1 MTGATQPVLLLV
13 AQVGTDA
20 EGQEAID
27 WLTGVDQGRW
37 TPYVITTQPSLNG
50 GLGAIESSAREVWDL
65 PDVMPGGSM
74 PEFILGF
81 IESREIGVVH
91 ILDSRLGFDLLP
103 DIACLAKPPVI
114 VARMPAPGV
123 AETGY
128 ETYVARR
135 YGSLV
140 DAFSVADEGVKG
152 SLVSQFIPP
161 SRIEVIAPGPSS
173 AEAHGALYDRLLSA
187 RPASSR
193 WRADELFISHGKT
206 VTDAAT
212 ATLEAR
218 PIPLPRKPPQ
228 DRTVGIIVPCFRHGV
243 FIAECIESIKAQTL
257 APTRVVVVDDG
268 SDDPETIAALAALDA
283 DPAIEVLRQAS
294 NRGPSAARNRALE
307 VLDTNYVLPIDAD
320 DKLLPDAVE
329 LMVAQLEAAPEDVGF
344 VYPHVRHFGNRDDF
358 VRMPA
363 YNLWLLMGENYCP
376 APALFD
382 RRVFGEGGVRY
393 PEEIVVGHEDW
404 DLILQLGS
412 RGVHGIH
419 AAGPTFLYRRL
430 GFSRVNAIDYGPHQF
445 HDLVRKRHAVLY
457 DASTELKVEWAPA
470 VSVLLL
476 DGEEPWQSR
485 DLATIKAQTCS
496 DFELLA
502 RSALTPRVHAVETD
516 GASPITWLQAA
527 LDAAR
532 GRWICILTPAAA
544 GALENPVFVER
555 LILGFHSRASTNAV
569 AFAVPPQKTTRRP
582 SLSLLRE
589 PERQLARPVG
599 VALERRAAFK
609 LPELTLAG
617 DDELLAD
624 LVLELQLKKNV
635 EWRSVPALPTPA
647 FGPSSAEAS
656 VRLDFDPRL
665 DRSEFAT
672 RDLIAHQQPRLAE
685 EEGRSTRRWSITE
698 GWTPPSTSFLCR
710 FVSTDGSHRMVA
722 DHLGAPRGYVL
733 EFVLG
738 AIHRDAAPGLRRLV
752 HGDHNFTLS
761 DEQGVLGD
769 GRAGLGYINQQQ
781 LPLLD
786 RLELRQMPES
796 GEMVLVSGERDPLFE
811 VAEPVAELGWVE
823 PLPLNPIEEPCHL
836 GPWRAIDLRRL
847 DGQGGGRHRYVTGAG
862 GTFLGSLYPRY
873 GEGLVALRKRSDGRL
888 ASDLAVPGRASRNPS
903 RLAQWVF
910 DGQGDD
916 PRGRGA
922 VGRAAHL
929 AFKSERGR
937 SDDPGEPLGWL
948 RVAGALAHFPLFSLT
963 HLVTGDQLVTGR
975 PEVALARG
983 YTLDG
988 MLGFAYLPTKRPVDL
1003 E

>member
-1 MTGATQPVLLLV
+1 VARPALLIT
-13 AQVGTDA
+13 AQVEADA
-20 EGQEAID
+20 EGEEAAD
-27 WLTGVDQGRW
+27 WLGALDRKRW
-37 TPYVITTQPSLNG
+37 SPHLITTQPSPNL
-50 GLGAIESSAREVWDL
+50 GLEAIESSADEVWDL

-81 IESREIGVVH
+81 IESRGIDLIH
-91 ILDSRLGFDLLP
+91 IVDSRLAFDLLP
-103 DIACLAKPPVI
+103 DIACLAKPPAI
-114 VARMPAPGV
+114 VVRMLARGV
-123 AETGY
+123 GEIGY

-140 DAFSVADEGVKG
+140 EAFSVADEAVKD

-173 AEAHGALYDRLLSA
+173 AEAHGALYERLLAA

-193 WRADELFISHGKT
+193 WRADELFESQSKT
-206 VTDAAT
+206 EVSVPSAHSETG
-212 ATLEAR
+212 
-218 PIPLPRKPPQ
+218 PIRLSRTPPPE
-228 DRTVGIIVPCFRHGV
+228 RSVGVIVPCYRHGV

-257 APTRVVVVDDG
+257 VPTQVVVVDDG
-268 SDDPETIAALAALDA
+268 SDDPETIAALAKLDH
-283 DPAIEVLRQAS
+283 DPSIEVLRQAS

-320 DKLLPDAVE
+320 DKLLPEALE
-329 LMVAQLEAAPEDVGF
+329 LMVAQLEAAPEGIGF

-363 YNLWLLMGENYCP
+363 YNLWLLMQENYCP
-376 APALFD
+376 APAMFD

-404 DLILQLGS
+404 DLILQLGG

-457 DASTELKVEWAPA
+457 DASTQIKVDWAPA

-476 DGEEPWQSR
+476 DGEEAWRSQ
-485 DLATIKAQTCS
+485 DLAGIEAQTCP

-502 RSALTPRVHAVETD
+502 RSALTPRVGAVETD
-516 GASPITWLQAA
+516 GASAVTWLQDA

-532 GRWICILTPAAA
+532 GRWICVLTPAAA
-544 GALENPVFVER
+544 GALKNPIFIER
-555 LILGFHSRASTNAV
+555 LILGFHSRGSTNAV
-569 AFAVPPQKTTRRP
+569 AFAVPPQKTPRRP
-582 SLSLLRE
+582 SLSLLSE
-589 PERQLARPVG
+589 AERQSARPAG
-599 VALERRAAFK
+599 LALERRGAFK
-609 LPELTLAG
+609 LPELTLTG
-617 DDELLAD
+617 DDELMAD
-624 LVLELQLKKNV
+624 LLLELQPKKNV
-635 EWRSVPALPTPA
+635 EWRAVPAMPTPT
-647 FGPSSAEAS
+647 FGPSSEEGS
-656 VRLDFDPRL
+656 VRLDFDPGL

-685 EEGRSTRRWSITE
+685 EEERSTRRWAMTE

-722 DHLGAPRGYVL
+722 TQLGAPLGYVL

-752 HGDHNFTLS
+752 YGDHNFTLS
-761 DEQGVLGD
+761 DSQGVLGE
-769 GRAGLGYINQQQ
+769 GRDGLGYINQQQ

-786 RLELRQMPES
+786 RLELGRMPGS

-847 DGQGGGRHRYVTGAG
+847 DGQGGRRHRYATGTE
-862 GTFLGSLYPRY
+862 GTFLGSLYPRN

-888 ASDLAVPGRASRNPS
+888 LSDLAAPGRASRNP
-903 RLAQWVF
+903 RRIAGWVAEEGGGGVATRTAQLV
-910 DGQGDD
+910 
-916 PRGRGA
+916 RR
-922 VGRAAHL
+922 R
-929 AFKSERGR
+929 ERGL
-937 SDDPGEPLGWL
+937 SEDPGEPLGWL
-948 RVAGALAHFPLFSLT
+948 RNTGAKSYFPLFSGT
-963 HLVTGDQLVTGR
+963 HPVTGDQLVTAR

-983 YTLDG
+983 YLIDGTLG
-988 MLGFAYLPTKRPVDL
+988 WAYLPTERPIDL
-1003 E
+1003 DD

>member
-1 MTGATQPVLLLV
+1 VARPALLIT
-13 AQVGTDA
+13 AQVEADA
-20 EGQEAID
+20 EGEEAAD
-27 WLTGVDQGRW
+27 WLGGLDRERW
-37 TPYVITTQPSLNG
+37 SPHLIITQPSPNL
-50 GLGAIESSAREVWDL
+50 GLESIESSADEVWDL

-81 IESREIGVVH
+81 IESRGIDLVH
-91 ILDSRLGFDLLP
+91 ILDSRLAFDLLP
-103 DIACLAKPPVI
+103 DIACLAKPPAI

-123 AETGY
+123 GEIGY
-128 ETYVARR
+128 EIYVARR

-140 DAFSVADEGVKG
+140 EAFSVADEAVKD

-173 AEAHGALYDRLLSA
+173 GEAHGALYERLLAA

-193 WRADELFISHGKT
+193 WRADELFESQGKT
-206 VTDAAT
+206 EVSVPSAHS
-212 ATLEAR
+212 EIE
-218 PIPLPRKPPQ
+218 PIRLPRTPPPE
-228 DRTVGIIVPCFRHGV
+228 RSVGVIVPCYRHGI

-257 APTRVVVVDDG
+257 VPTQVVVVDDG
-268 SDDPETIAALAALDA
+268 SDDLETIAALARLDN
-283 DPAIEVLRQAS
+283 DPSIEVLRQTS

-320 DKLLPDAVE
+320 DKLLPDALE

-363 YNLWLLMGENYCP
+363 YNLWLLMRENFCP
-376 APALFD
+376 APAMFD
-382 RRVFGEGGVRY
+382 RRVFEEGGVRY

-404 DLILQLGS
+404 DLILQLGG

-457 DASTELKVEWAPA
+457 DASTQVKVEWAPA

-476 DGEEPWQSR
+476 DGEEPWRSQ
-485 DLATIKAQTCS
+485 DLAGIEAQTCP

-502 RSALTPRVHAVETD
+502 RSPLTPRVGAVETE
-516 GASPITWLQAA
+516 GASAVTWLQDA
-527 LDAAR
+527 LDSAR

-544 GALENPVFVER
+544 GALKNPIFIER
-555 LILGFHSRASTNAV
+555 LILGFHSRGSTNAV
-569 AFAVPPQKTTRRP
+569 AFAVPPQKTPHRP
-582 SLSLLRE
+582 SLSLLTE
-589 PERQLARPVG
+589 ADRQASRPAG

-609 LPELTLAG
+609 LPTLTLTG
-617 DDELLAD
+617 DDELLVD
-624 LVLELQLKKNV
+624 LLLELQLKKNV
-635 EWRSVPALPTPA
+635 EWRAIPAMPTPA
-647 FGPSSAEAS
+647 FGPSSEEGS
-656 VRLDFDPRL
+656 VRLDFDPGL

-685 EEGRSTRRWSITE
+685 EEDRSTRRWSTTE

-722 DHLGAPRGYVL
+722 GHLAAPLGYVL

-761 DEQGVLGD
+761 DDQGVLGE
-769 GRAGLGYINQQQ
+769 GRAGLGYINQQR

-786 RLELRQMPES
+786 RLELRRMPES
-796 GEMVLVSGERDPLFE
+796 GEMVLVSGDRDPLFK
-811 VAEPVAELGWVE
+811 VAEPVAGLGWIE
-823 PLPLNPIEEPCHL
+823 PLPLSPIEEPCHL
-836 GPWRAIDLRRL
+836 GPWRAVDLRRL
-847 DGQGGGRHRYVTGAG
+847 DRPGGLRNRYVTGTE

-888 ASDLAVPGRASRNPS
+888 LSDLAIPGRASRNP
-903 RLAQWVF
+903 RRIAGWVAE
-910 DGQGDD
+910 DGG
-916 PRGRGA
+916 GGVA
-922 VGRAAHL
+922 TRAAQLVRHG
-929 AFKSERGR
+929 ERGL
-937 SDDPGEPLGWL
+937 SEDHGEPLGWL
-948 RVAGALAHFPLFSLT
+948 RNAGAKSFFPLFSTT
-963 HLVTGDQLVTGR
+963 HPVTGDQLVTAR

-983 YTLDG
+983 YLIDGTLG
-988 MLGFAYLPTKRPVDL
+988 WAYLPTERPIDL
-1003 E
+1003 DD

>member
-1 MTGATQPVLLLV
+1 VSREPTPVLYLAAAV
-13 AQVGTDA
+13 DGSPGGA
-20 EGQEAID
+20 EAID

-37 TPYVITTQPSLNG
+37 TPYLITTQPSLNG
-50 GLGAIESSAREVWDL
+50 GLGAIESSAQEVWDL

-81 IESREIGVVH
+81 IESRNIGVVH
-91 ILDSRLGFDLLP
+91 ILESRLGFDLLP

-114 VARMPAPGV
+114 VARMPAPEV

-140 DAFSVADEGVKG
+140 DAFSVADEGVKD

-173 AEAHGALYDRLLSA
+173 ADAHGALQERLLAA

-193 WRADELFISHGKT
+193 WRADELFESQGKT
-206 VTDAAT
+206 QVSVPSAHSETG
-212 ATLEAR
+212 R
-218 PIPLPRKPPQ
+218 IRLPRTPPPE
-228 DRTVGIIVPCFRHGV
+228 RSVGVIVPCYRHGI

-257 APTRVVVVDDG
+257 VPTQVVVVDDG
-268 SDDPETIAALAALDA
+268 SDDPETIAALAKLDD
-283 DPAIEVLRQAS
+283 DPSIEVLRQAS

-320 DKLLPDAVE
+320 DKLLPDALE

-404 DLILQLGS
+404 DLILQLGG
-412 RGVHGIH
+412 RGTHGIH

-445 HDLVRKRHAVLY
+445 HDLVRRRHAVLY
-457 DASTELKVEWAPA
+457 DASTQVKVEWAPA

-476 DGEEPWQSR
+476 NGEEPWLPQ
-485 DLATIKAQTCS
+485 DLAGIERQSCP

-502 RSALTPRVHAVETD
+502 RSALTPRVQAVGTD
-516 GASPITWLQAA
+516 GASPVAWLQDA

-532 GRWICILTPAAA
+532 GRWICVLTPAAA
-544 GALENPVFVER
+544 GALENRVFIER

-569 AFAVPPQKTTRRP
+569 AFAVPPQKAMRRP
-582 SLSLLRE
+582 SLSLLSE
-589 PERQLARPVG
+589 AERQSARPVG

-609 LPELTLAG
+609 LPELTLTG
-617 DDELLAD
+617 DDELMAD
-624 LVLELQLKKNV
+624 LLLDLQPKKNV
-635 EWRSVPALPTPA
+635 EWRAVPAVPMSA
-647 FGPSSAEAS
+647 FGPNSEEGS
-656 VRLDFDPRL
+656 VRLDFDPGL

-685 EEGRSTRRWSITE
+685 EELRSARRWSITE
-698 GWTPPSTSFLCR
+698 GWTPPATRFLCR
-710 FVSTDGSHRMVA
+710 FVSIDASHRMVA

-752 HGDHNFTLS
+752 YGDHNFTLS
-761 DEQGVLGD
+761 NEQGVLGE
-769 GRAGLGYINQQQ
+769 GRDGLGYINQQQ

-786 RLELRQMPES
+786 RLELRRMPEG

-836 GPWRAIDLRRL
+836 GPWRAVDLRRL
-847 DGQGGGRHRYVTGAG
+847 DGQGGRRHRYATGTE
-862 GTFLGSLYPRY
+862 GTFLGSLYPRN
-873 GEGLVALRKRSDGRL
+873 GEGLVALRQRSDGRL

-903 RLAQWVF
+903 RLARWVF
-910 DGQGDD
+910 DGEGDD

-929 AFKSERGR
+929 AFKSDRGR

-963 HLVTGDQLVTGR
+963 HLATGDQLVTGR

-988 MLGFAYLPTKRPVDL
+988 MLGFVYLPTKRPVDL